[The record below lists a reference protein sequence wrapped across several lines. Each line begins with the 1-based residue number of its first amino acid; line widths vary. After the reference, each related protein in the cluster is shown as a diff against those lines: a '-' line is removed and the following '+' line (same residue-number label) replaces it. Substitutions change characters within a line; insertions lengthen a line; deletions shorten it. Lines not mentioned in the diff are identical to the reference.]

1 MTAPRSPSSTS
12 TRRWRL
18 TEALTPALC
27 VVRIV
32 ASPRAAAEAV
42 AINEACRGGRALR
55 VGHLGVFGAV
65 CDFGDAF
72 TVYDTNGEEPLSA
85 MVSSISQEEEGL
97 VTVLDEGRH
106 GLEDGDFVT
115 FTEVKGMAELNG
127 CEPKQVKVK
136 GPYTFTID
144 DTRGCCKYE
153 CGGYMHQVKQH
164 KTLSFKSL
172 AASLAA
178 PEFLLSDL
186 PSSTGRC
193 SSAWAS
199 RRSAPTAPSTAAC
212 RRRPRRRRRRAARP
226 RQGDRPG
233 GGRRGGRCEFSDRL
247 LRNLASG
254 SRGELSDVRFFGGIV
269 GQEVIKAASGKF
281 TVQQWMYFDA
291 EESLPGGGADGLPAA
306 DTAARGNHDAQACV
320 LGWPTRERWA
330 SCRTS
335 SWGRARSA
343 RDAQELGDDGRRARA
358 ARSR

>member
-1 MTAPRSPSSTS
+1 MDIDDNTKIDEALYSRQLYVLGHEAMRRMAGATVLIVGLKGLGVEIAKNVVLAGVKSVTLHDDAPVALSDLSAQFFLTEADVGKPRAEVTAPRLAELNQYTPVARS
-12 TRRWRL
+12 

-27 VVRIV
+27 ASFGIVVLTGV
-32 ASPRAAAEAV
+32 PLAEAV
-42 AINEACRGGRALR
+42 AINEACRGAGARFIMTDTF
-55 VGHLGVFGAV
+55 GVFGAV
-65 CDFGDAF
+65 FCDFGDAF

-178 PEFLLSDL
+178 PEFLLSDFAKFDRPMQL
-186 PSSTGRC
+186 HLGFQALHAYRAEHGSLPAPSDACLLYTSPSPRDRQKSRMPSS
-193 SSAWAS
+193 A
-199 RRSAPTAPSTAAC
+199 
-212 RRRPRRRRRRAARP
+212 
-226 RQGDRPG
+226 
-233 GGRRGGRCEFSDRL
+233 
-247 LRNLASG
+247 
-254 SRGELSDVRFFGGIV
+254 
-269 GQEVIKAASGKF
+269 
-281 TVQQWMYFDA
+281 
-291 EESLPGGGADGLPAA
+291 
-306 DTAARGNHDAQACV
+306 
-320 LGWPTRERWA
+320 
-330 SCRTS
+330 
-335 SWGRARSA
+335 
-343 RDAQELGDDGRRARA
+343 
-358 ARSR
+358 